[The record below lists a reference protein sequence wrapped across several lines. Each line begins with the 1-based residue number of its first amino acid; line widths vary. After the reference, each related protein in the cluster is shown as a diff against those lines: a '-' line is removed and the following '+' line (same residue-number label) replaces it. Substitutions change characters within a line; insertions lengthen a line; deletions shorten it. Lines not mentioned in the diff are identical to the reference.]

1 MNAPAAP
8 PPPRPPDA
16 GGPATGSA
24 ASGLPWPRTWR
35 GVYLLVLGS
44 FALWVGLLTLLTRM
58 FS

>member
-8 PPPRPPDA
+8 PPSRPPEA
-16 GGPATGSA
+16 GGPEDGSA

-35 GVYLLVLGS
+35 GVYLLALGS
-44 FALWVGLLTLLTRM
+44 FALWVGLLTLLTRW